1 MTTED
6 KKKLVEP
13 EHAALSIRT
22 QCSLLG
28 LCKASYYYQAEERD
42 CEMDRE
48 LMRLI
53 DQEYLERPF
62 YGSRRMTEVLKAQ
75 GYCINRKRIQRL
87 MQEMGLEA
95 IYPKKKLSKPGEPE
109 VKYPYLMRSLTI
121 DRPNKAWCAD
131 ITYIPLKEGFG
142 YCVAIMD
149 WWSRCVMAWRLS
161 NSMDVNFCL
170 EALEEA
176 FSKGK
181 PEVFNTDQGS
191 QFTSALFV
199 EILLRE
205 QVRVSWDGRG
215 RALDNVFIERL
226 WRSLKHEDVYLKD
239 YKGLSEA
246 RNGIGRYF
254 DFYNQ
259 SRSHQALKYQTP
271 VTMHFGLVR

>member
-1 MTTED
+1 
-6 KKKLVEP
+6 
-13 EHAALSIRT
+13 
-22 QCSLLG
+22 
-28 LCKASYYYQAEERD
+28 
-42 CEMDRE
+42 MDIE

-53 DQEYLERPF
+53 DQEYLEHPF
-62 YGSRRMTEVLKAQ
+62 YGSRRMTEMLKTR
-75 GYCINRKRIQRL
+75 GYCINRKRTQRL

-95 IYPKKKLSKPGEPE
+95 IYPKRNLSRPGEPE
-109 VKYPYLMRSLTI
+109 VKYPYLMRSLKI

-131 ITYIPLKEGFG
+131 ITYIPLKGGFG
-142 YCVAIMD
+142 YCVVVMD
-149 WWSRCVMAWRLS
+149 WWSRCILAWRVS
-161 NSMDVNFCL
+161 NSMDVSFCL

-199 EILLRE
+199 DVLLRE

-226 WRSLKHEDVYLKD
+226 WRSLKHEDVYLKE
-239 YKGLSEA
+239 YQGLSEA
-246 RNGIGRYF
+246 RDGISRYF

-259 SRSHQALKYQTP
+259 RRPHQALRYQTP
-271 VTMHFGLVR
+271 IIMHYGQGG

>member
-1 MTTED
+1 MI
-6 KKKLVEP
+6 EP
-13 EHAALSIRT
+13 KHATLSVQT

-28 LCKASYYYQAEERD
+28 LCRASYYYQAVD
-42 CEMDRE
+42 KDRETDLE

-53 DQEYLERPF
+53 DQEYLEHPF
-62 YGSRRMTEVLKAQ
+62 YGSRRMTEVIRANGFIL
-75 GYCINRKRIQRL
+75 NRKKVQRL

-95 IYPKKKLSKPGEPE
+95 IYPKKNLSKPGEAE
-109 VKYPYLMRSLTI
+109 VKFPYLMNSLKI

-142 YCVAIMD
+142 YCIAVMD
-149 WWSRCVMAWRLS
+149 WWSRCVLSWRLS
-161 NSMDVNFCL
+161 NSMDVSFCL

-191 QFTSALFV
+191 QFTSSLFV
-199 EILLRE
+199 EKLLDE
-205 QVRVSWDGRG
+205 EIRVSWDGRG

-226 WRSLKHEDVYLKD
+226 WRSLKYEDVYLKG

-246 RNGIGRYF
+246 RDGIARYF
-254 DFYNQ
+254 NFYN
-259 SRSHQALKYQTP
+259 RERPHQALRNQTP
-271 VTMHFGLVR
+271 LVVHFGKTG